1 MLHERFKGPFPSK
14 SNKTTHKRTNT
25 CKACT
30 HTHRAKDYSRGW
42 IVYYQDV
49 HGPLLPVCG
58 SCSEIS
64 SVAAT
69 AVVSTSSTRLYPCL
83 DDWVI
88 VGWVSDFSNCTT
100 GVGRYREQT
109 KPGTEAIFFL
119 PRPVGL
125 EPRNPTL
132 VSVIMT
138 GCHPFILI
146 CHEYFSD

>member
-14 SNKTTHKRTNT
+14 SNKTTHTSKQIHV
-25 CKACT
+25 KHAHT

-58 SCSEIS
+58 ICSEIS
-64 SVAAT
+64 SVAVA
-69 AVVSTSSTRLYPCL
+69 AVFSTLCTRLYPCL
-83 DDWVI
+83 VDWVI

-109 KPGTEAIFFL
+109 KAGTEGIFFL

-125 EPRNPTL
+125 EPVRPESYSCVNYNDGLPPVYINL
-132 VSVIMT
+132 S
-138 GCHPFILI
+138 
-146 CHEYFSD
+146 